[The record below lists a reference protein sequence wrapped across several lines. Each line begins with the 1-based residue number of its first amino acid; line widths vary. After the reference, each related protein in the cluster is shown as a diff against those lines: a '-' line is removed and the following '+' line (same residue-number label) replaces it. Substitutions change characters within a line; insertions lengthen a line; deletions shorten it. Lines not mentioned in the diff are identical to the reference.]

1 MFRMAMLPTATIA
14 VAPWLALIGGVAA
27 PYQWWALAGIGA
39 ATIASLAYGWHIAQ
53 CVIKPL
59 EGAAKIA
66 RQVAAGNLQIAID
79 TDQQG
84 EVGNLYFYL
93 DMMRNSLFG
102 IVNDAHHGADATT
115 NMAIGRAS
123 WRRIVCRTRRTR
135 GEPCG

>member
-1 MFRMAMLPTATIA
+1 MFRMAMLTTATIA
-14 VAPWLALIGGVAA
+14 VATWLALIGGVAA

-66 RQVAAGNLQIAID
+66 RQVAAGNLQIDID

-84 EVGNLYFYL
+84 EVGNLRSEEQTSEIQSL
-93 DMMRNSLFG
+93 MRISYDVFCLKQNKFISN
-102 IVNDAHHGADATT
+102 I
-115 NMAIGRAS
+115 
-123 WRRIVCRTRRTR
+123 
-135 GEPCG
+135 